1 MSIII
6 YLLSHFLP
14 KAGFFY
20 KKVAFALLLSRKDG
34 YILFPTLLNAPHRTP
49 RGDGVIMKNC
59 FLIKKAALCRI
70 VSALLTF
77 TILAVPC
84 SARFSANAEEAP
96 RYLRVIAEDV
106 PFYAFS
112 TDETPL
118 FYLPYTYYVR
128 LIENGE
134 RFTRVEF
141 GGDGYTLDGFVP
153 SDKLFYD
160 GQEVDSPFPETEIF
174 TVKTAV
180 LYKDAALT
188 TPVQYLFEGRKLYLY
203 GGFLSPQNQPIY
215 YISYNDKLGYI
226 KEEDITPFVIP
237 DHPNELTFLNTDGGE
252 TQEAERAATQESDY
266 GLTLRVAIIAV
277 LALAGFFALFF
288 TAGKKS
294 KATAAGY
301 YDENDYE

>member
-1 MSIII
+1 M
-6 YLLSHFLP
+6 
-14 KAGFFY
+14 
-20 KKVAFALLLSRKDG
+20 
-34 YILFPTLLNAPHRTP
+34 
-49 RGDGVIMKNC
+49 
-59 FLIKKAALCRI
+59 
-70 VSALLTF
+70 
-77 TILAVPC
+77 
-84 SARFSANAEEAP
+84 
-96 RYLRVIAEDV
+96 
-106 PFYAFS
+106 
-112 TDETPL
+112 
-118 FYLPYTYYVR
+118 
-128 LIENGE
+128 
-134 RFTRVEF
+134 EF

-160 GQEVDSPFPETEIF
+160 EQKVDAPFPETEIF